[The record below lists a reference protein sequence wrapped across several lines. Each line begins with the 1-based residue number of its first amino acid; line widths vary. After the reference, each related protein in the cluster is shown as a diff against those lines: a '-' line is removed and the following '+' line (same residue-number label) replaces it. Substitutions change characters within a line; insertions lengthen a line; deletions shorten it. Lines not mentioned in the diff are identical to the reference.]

1 MRSNSVHLYI
11 VTVITKISK
20 TISMLSKLRH
30 LLASV
35 LVNIYN
41 ALITPY
47 LTCGLIS
54 WGKACKTYLD
64 KILILQKRVLR
75 LIYSANRQDHAIRKS

>member
-11 VTVITKISK
+11 VTATTKISK
-20 TISMLSKLRH
+20 TIGMLRH
-30 LLASV
+30 FVPCSV

-54 WGKACKTYLD
+54 RGKA
-64 KILILQKRVLR
+64 
-75 LIYSANRQDHAIRKS
+75 